1 MVDISA
7 RVTPR
12 QAHDEDFDDP
22 ELAEYRYQR
31 SYRADT
37 DIDRDEPAPLFLSY
51 PLDEDS
57 GAKYRRSSLERS
69 LGRSLLTSGLLIAAA
84 AAVAVL
90 LVSLDVTRDI
100 VATGRTWLFGTS
112 QVQARTVMAGL
123 PQPASEPAP
132 PPAKSGPPSR
142 EQITAAYQEAIKG
155 GLAVI
160 RSATAPSTTAPPAPA
175 AAAPAPSAAPPAPSA
190 AAPPAAP
197 PPAAPQARRLSP
209 DELGGLMKR
218 ANGLLAIGDIA
229 AARLLL
235 ERAADAQEADA
246 ALLLARTYDPLVLGT
261 KDARAITPDPAQARI
276 WYRRAAELGSQH
288 AQQRLTQMQD

>member
-12 QAHDEDFDDP
+12 QAHDADFDDP

-31 SYRADT
+31 SYRPEA

-84 AAVAVL
+84 AAVAVM
-90 LVSLDVTRDI
+90 LVSLDVSRDI
-100 VATGRTWLFGTS
+100 MTTAKTWLFGTS
-112 QVQARTVMAGL
+112 QVQARTVIAEL
-123 PQPASEPAP
+123 PQPVSEHVA
-132 PPAKSGPPSR
+132 PPAKPGPPSR
-142 EQITAAYQEAIKG
+142 EQITAAYQDAIKG
-155 GLAVI
+155 GQVVV
-160 RSATAPSTTAPPAPA
+160 RSVAIPSTAPTAPPAPSPA
-175 AAAPAPSAAPPAPSA
+175 QPAAPVAPLAAAPPAP
-190 AAPPAAP
+190 PPV
-197 PPAAPQARRLSP
+197 APQARRLAP
-209 DELGGLMKR
+209 DELSALMKR

>member
-1 MVDISA
+1 MVDVSA
-7 RVTPR
+7 RVTPSE
-12 QAHDEDFDDP
+12 AHDEDFDDP

-31 SYRADT
+31 SYRAET

-51 PLDEDS
+51 PLEEDS
-57 GAKYRRSSLERS
+57 GAKYRRSSLEHS

-84 AAVAVL
+84 AAVAVMV
-90 LVSLDVTRDI
+90 VSLDVTRDI
-100 VATGRTWLFGTS
+100 MVTAKTWLLGTS

-123 PQPASEPAP
+123 PQPVSEPTP
-132 PPAKSGPPSR
+132 PPSKAELPSR
-142 EQITAAYQEAIKG
+142 EQIAAAYQEAIKVG
-155 GLAVI
+155 QVAV
-160 RSATAPSTTAPPAPA
+160 RPVTPPSAAPPAPT
-175 AAAPAPSAAPPAPSA
+175 AAPPAPSA
-190 AAPPAAP
+190 AQAAPPAAP
-197 PPAAPQARRLSP
+197 PAPVPQARRVSP
-209 DELGGLMKR
+209 DELSALMKR

>member
-1 MVDISA
+1 MVDISS

-12 QAHDEDFDDP
+12 QAHDVDIDDP

-31 SYRADT
+31 SYRSDT
-37 DIDRDEPAPLFLSY
+37 DIDTDEPAPLFLSY

-57 GAKYRRSSLERS
+57 GAKYRRRSLERS

-84 AAVAVL
+84 AAAAVL
-90 LVSLDVTRDI
+90 LVSLDVTHNI
-100 VATGRTWLFGTS
+100 TATAKTWLLGTS

-123 PQPASEPAP
+123 PQPISEPVP
-132 PPAKSGPPSR
+132 PPSTNSGPPSR

-155 GLAVI
+155 GQAVV
-160 RSATAPSTTAPPAPA
+160 RSVASPSGAP
-175 AAAPAPSAAPPAPSA
+175 PAPSAAPPAP
-190 AAPPAAP
+190 PPAAQAA
-197 PPAAPQARRLSP
+197 PPAAPQARQVSP
-209 DELGGLMKR
+209 DELSALMKR
-218 ANGLLAIGDIA
+218 ANSLLAIGDIA

>member
-12 QAHDEDFDDP
+12 QAHDVDFDDP

-31 SYRADT
+31 SYRPEA

-51 PLDEDS
+51 PLDEDG

-90 LVSLDVTRDI
+90 LVSLDVSHDI
-100 VATGRTWLFGTS
+100 MATTKAWLIRTS
-112 QVQARTVMAGL
+112 QVQARTVIAAL
-123 PQPASEPAP
+123 PQPASEHVPL
-132 PPAKSGPPSR
+132 PAKSGSPSR

-155 GLAVI
+155 DQAVV
-160 RSATAPSTTAPPAPA
+160 RSVAAPS
-175 AAAPAPSAAPPAPSA
+175 AAAPAPSATPSAPSVAPSA
-190 AAPPAAP
+190 AAQPAP
-197 PPAAPQARRLSP
+197 PVALPARRLNP
-209 DELGGLMKR
+209 DELGALMKR

-261 KDARAITPDPAQARI
+261 KDARAIIPDPAQARI

>member
-12 QAHDEDFDDP
+12 QAHDVDFDDP

-31 SYRADT
+31 SYRDDT
-37 DIDRDEPAPLFLSY
+37 DIDRDEPAPLFLSE
-51 PLDEDS
+51 PLDDDS

-100 VATGRTWLFGTS
+100 MVTARTWLLGTS
-112 QVQARTVMAGL
+112 QVQARTVMAAL
-123 PQPASEPAP
+123 PQPVSEPVP
-132 PPAKSGPPSR
+132 PPTKSGPPSR

-155 GLAVI
+155 GQAVV
-160 RSATAPSTTAPPAPA
+160 RSVAPPSVAP
-175 AAAPAPSAAPPAPSA
+175 PAPSAAPPAPSA
-190 AAPPAAP
+190 APEASV
-197 PPAAPQARRLSP
+197 PAAPQARRLAP
-209 DELGGLMKR
+209 DELSALMKR